1 MADTNTIR
9 AAGGVLWREADG
21 ALTGPAVEVAII
33 HRPRY
38 GDWTLPKGKLAS
50 GESEVDGAIREVLE
64 ETGYRT
70 RLGRALGETRYFKE
84 QAGFLRPK
92 VVRWWAM
99 EAMGGAFS
107 PTREVD
113 ELRWVTLAEA
123 HEVLTRETD
132 RELLERFVRGPAP
145 TRVVLLVRHASA
157 GSRSEWTGDDRLR
170 PLDET
175 GYRQAEA
182 LVRLLAHFDPT
193 EIASADF
200 ARCRQTV
207 EPLAEALGLVVR
219 ETPVVSEAGYPGHES
234 EAVTLVRSIGGQHH
248 ASVICSQG
256 DVIPDLLSRLAT
268 ADSVDLPPEASR
280 KASTWAL
287 TFQLDRLVSCDYFP
301 PPTVVASGSAVA

>member
-1 MADTNTIR
+1 MADTMR

-21 ALTGPAVEVAII
+21 GVTGPAVEVAII

-64 ETGYRT
+64 ETGYRS
-70 RLGRALGETRYFKE
+70 RLGRALGETRYLKE
-84 QAGFLRPK
+84 QAGVLRPK

-99 EAMGGAFS
+99 EATGGAFS

-113 ELRWVTLAEA
+113 ELRWVSLAEA

-145 TRVVLLVRHASA
+145 ARVVLLVRHASA
-157 GSRSEWTGDDRLR
+157 GSRSGWTGEDRLR
-170 PLDET
+170 PLDEG

-193 EIASADF
+193 EIGSADVV
-200 ARCRQTV
+200 RCSQTV
-207 EPLAEALGLVVR
+207 EPLAEALGLAVR
-219 ETPVVSEAGYPGHES
+219 ETPIMSEKGYPGHEI
-234 EAVTLVRSIGGQHH
+234 EAIGLVRSIGGPHH

-256 DVIPDLLSRLAT
+256 DVIPDLLSRLAA
-268 ADSVDLPPEASR
+268 ADSVDLPAQASK

-287 TFQLDRLVSCDYFP
+287 TFQLDRLVSCEYFP
-301 PPTVVASGSAVA
+301 PPVIEHPGSADA